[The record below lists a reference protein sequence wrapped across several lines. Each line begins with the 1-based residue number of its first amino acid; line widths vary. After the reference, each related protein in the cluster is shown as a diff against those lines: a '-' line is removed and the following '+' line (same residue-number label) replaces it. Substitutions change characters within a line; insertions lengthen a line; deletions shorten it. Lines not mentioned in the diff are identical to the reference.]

1 VERSVSW
8 VMEYHRRPC
17 GTPDRVGGLPGHL
30 PYVWPRCQ
38 LGQER
43 MAFVGQLY
51 ASDRL
56 PLGNHLALQF
66 YVCDDCRVAFGK
78 EANDRVPIHM
88 EVLPRTAAA
97 NTSRIGV
104 RSRSQPVRYISYNPL
119 EDSMDQWTFN
129 RRRPDEAELPDKHL
143 RRDKVGGLFPYDG
156 YECPRIT
163 RQNRMIAQFLWEGI
177 GGPIYLYQSVKE
189 GVYLYHYR

>member
-1 VERSVSW
+1 MEQSVSW
-8 VMEYHRRPC
+8 VMEYHRRPS

-38 LGQER
+38 ICQGR
-43 MAFVGQLY
+43 MAFVGHLY
-51 ASDRL
+51 ASDWF

-66 YVCDDCRVAFGK
+66 YVCDECRVTFGK

-97 NTSRIGV
+97 NTVRGGV
-104 RSRSQPVRYISYNPL
+104 RCPSQPVRYISYTPV
-119 EDSMDQWTFN
+119 EDSMDQWTFI
-129 RRRPDEAELPDKHL
+129 RRKPDESELPDKHL
-143 RRDKVGGLFPYDG
+143 RSDKIGGLFPYDG
-156 YECPRIT
+156 YECKRIT
-163 RQNRMIAQFLWEGI
+163 KQNRMIAQFIWQGI
-177 GGPIYLYQSVKE
+177 NGPVYLYQSTKE